1 MADLKVERT
10 LISKSRDDYPIL
22 EIAKG
27 FRIDRKSRNV
37 SKNTLKFYGVEFGRF
52 LQFCEPKNLQM
63 IQEITPSIL
72 REYLLHLEA
81 TGRNPGGIHAGY
93 RAIKSLFIW
102 YENEIEPK
110 DWHNP
115 IRKVRAPKLSIK
127 VIEPVPMETVKRL
140 VASCDGTRET
150 DTRDRAMILFLLD
163 TGARAFEACGA
174 DLNDLDLINGD
185 LIIRH
190 GKGDKQ
196 RMVMIGKRT
205 RQEVRRYLRSRN
217 DNCPALW
224 ITGSGERLTYEGLNQ
239 ILRRRAQ
246 YAEVKKP
253 GLHDFRRAFAL
264 NCLRNGMDIFTL
276 QKLMGHADLS
286 VLRRY
291 LAQNTEDLRQAHA
304 TASPVDFAL

>member
-10 LISKSRDDYPIL
+10 PMSINRYDYPIL

-37 SKNTLKFYGVEFGRF
+37 SPNTIKFYTVEFNRF
-52 LQFCEPKNLQM
+52 LAFCESNNLQM

-72 REYLLHLEA
+72 REYLLHLES

-93 RAIKSLFIW
+93 RAIKSLLIW
-102 YENEIEPK
+102 YESEMEPK

-174 DLNDLDLINGD
+174 DLNDLDLMNGD
-185 LIIRH
+185 LIVRH

-196 RMVMIGKRT
+196 RMVMIGKKT
-205 RQEVRRYLRSRN
+205 RQEVRRYLRTRA
-217 DNCPALW
+217 DNNPALW
-224 ITGSGERLTYEGLNQ
+224 VTNEGERLTYEGLNQ
-239 ILRRRAQ
+239 VLRRRAQ
-246 YAEVKKP
+246 YAGVRKP

-264 NCLRNGMDIFTL
+264 NCLRAGMDIFTL
-276 QKLMGHADLS
+276 QKLMGHADLT

-291 LAQNTEDLRQAHA
+291 LAQNTEDLRLAHA
-304 TASPVDFAL
+304 KASPVDFGL

>member
-1 MADLKVERT
+1 MAGSEIERALKIVN
-10 LISKSRDDYPIL
+10 SDDYPIL

-37 SKNTLKFYGVEFGRF
+37 STNTLKFYGVEFRRF
-52 LQFCEPKNLQM
+52 LAFCDTKNLQM

-93 RAIKSLFIW
+93 RAVKSLFIW
-102 YENEIEPK
+102 YENEIEPAE
-110 DWHNP
+110 WHNP
-115 IRKVRAPKLSIK
+115 IRKVKAPKLSIK

-140 VASCDGTRET
+140 VASCDGSRET
-150 DTRDRAMILFLLD
+150 DARDRAMILFLLD

-224 ITGSGERLTYEGLNQ
+224 ITGSGERLSYEGLNQ
-239 ILRRRAQ
+239 ILRRRSQ
-246 YAEVKKP
+246 YAGVKKP

-264 NCLRNGMDIFTL
+264 GCLRAGMDIFSL
-276 QKLMGHADLS
+276 QKLLGHSDLT

-291 LAQNTEDLRQAHA
+291 LAQNTEDLRLAHA
-304 TASPVDFAL
+304 KAGPVDNEL